1 MQAQVGTIID
11 GPLSLLAALLPD
23 PTVPEELALAR
34 AARGG
39 DRAAFAELVRRSQG
53 AVFGLCYR
61 LLGDRDSATDAAQ
74 EAFVRA
80 YAALASF
87 DPALRFDTW
96 VLRIARNHCY
106 DQLRRRQPQAGE
118 DEAAQTADAAPTALD
133 RLESAELTQ
142 RLEGALETLPAQ
154 DREVLSL
161 YYVQHRKTKEIAA
174 LLGCAPGTI
183 MARLFRAREKLRV
196 QLREVAS

>member
-1 MQAQVGTIID
+1 MQLAGALTA
-11 GPLSLLAALLPD
+11 PFSLLATLFSD
-23 PTVPEELALAR
+23 PAVPEELALAR

-39 DRAAFAELVRRSQG
+39 DHQAFAELVRRSQG

-61 LLGDRDSATDAAQ
+61 LLGERDGATDAAQ

-80 YAALASF
+80 YSALASF
-87 DPALRFDTW
+87 DPSLRFDTW

-106 DQLRRRQPQAGE
+106 DLLRRRQPIAE
-118 DEAAQTADAAPTALD
+118 EEEAALTADASPTALD
-133 RLESAELTQ
+133 RLESAEVTR
-142 RLEGALETLPAQ
+142 RLEGALETLPPQ

-161 YYVQHRKTKEIAA
+161 YYVQHRKTKEIAL
-174 LLGCAPGTI
+174 LLGVAPGTI

-196 QLREVAS
+196 QLKEVES

>member
-1 MQAQVGTIID
+1 MQALSGAFH
-11 GPLSLLAALLPD
+11 GPLSLLATLLPD
-23 PTVPEELALAR
+23 PAVPEELALAR

-39 DRAAFAELVRRSQG
+39 DHAAFAELVRRSQG

-61 LLGDRDSATDAAQ
+61 LLGEREAATDAAQ

-80 YAALASF
+80 YSALASF
-87 DPALRFDTW
+87 DPSLRFDTW

-106 DQLRRRQPQAGE
+106 DLLRRRQPQAGE
-118 DEAAQTADAAPTALD
+118 EEAAQAADLSPTALD
-133 RLESAELTQ
+133 RLESAEVTR
-142 RLEGALETLPAQ
+142 RLESALETLPPQ

-161 YYVQHRKTKEIAA
+161 YYVQHRKTREIAQM
-174 LLGCAPGTI
+174 LGVAPGTI

-196 QLREVAS
+196 QLREVEPS